1 MWRFKK
7 KYRGSKIGV
16 KGFGLL
22 NTNLE
27 SAETIYKLSLMP
39 EHSILV
45 KFIEKDE
52 PKKESREVKRKSKE
66 SNE

>member
-7 KYRGSKIGV
+7 KYRGKKIGV

-52 PKKESREVKRKSKE
+52 PKKESHKRKHKSKE
-66 SNE
+66 ASE

>member
-7 KYRGSKIGV
+7 EYQGCKIGV
-16 KGFGLL
+16 RGFGLL

-39 EHSILV
+39 EYSILV

-52 PKKESREVKRKSKE
+52 PKKESHKRKRKSKE
-66 SNE
+66 ASE